1 MEKSLRTSKFCQ
13 IMEMS
18 KSSCGVK
25 PPFGDSDLRAVGAL
39 GVVAITTVSIVSSN
53 SGRVEVEEHI
63 LFAAAVFVALC
74 ILAVVDTVA
83 SAATASRAS
92 LVAAWQGVT
101 SAAAIDCV
109 FNERGKRPVIGALVF

>member
-1 MEKSLRTSKFCQ
+1 
-13 IMEMS
+13 MEMS

-83 SAATASRAS
+83 SAATAS
-92 LVAAWQGVT
+92 
-101 SAAAIDCV
+101 
-109 FNERGKRPVIGALVF
+109 